1 MSRSTLP
8 TVRSYEAAI
17 RIQASAEQVWAVL
30 VDVGSWRDWPSGL
43 DRVEGTVR
51 IGERLTV
58 VATGTRRRPLQ
69 VTVIELRPGEVMRWR
84 SGLPLGLSVA
94 ERTYRLD
101 PQTDGST
108 EFTLREEYTGPL
120 ASLMMRTVPDL
131 TPAFRVF
138 VAGLKQRAEQRAA
151 ELAT

>member
-1 MSRSTLP
+1 
-8 TVRSYEAAI
+8 VRSYEAAI
-17 RIQASAEQVWAVL
+17 RIQAGAEQVWAVL
-30 VDVGSWRDWPSGL
+30 VDVGAWRDWPSGL

-120 ASLMMRTVPDL
+120 APVMMRTVPDL

-138 VAGLKQRAEQRAA
+138 VAGLKQRVEQRAA

>member
-1 MSRSTLP
+1 VSRSTLP

-108 EFTLREEYTGPL
+108 GPL
-120 ASLMMRTVPDL
+120 APLMMRTVPDL

-138 VAGLKQRAEQRAA
+138 VAGLKQRVEQRAA